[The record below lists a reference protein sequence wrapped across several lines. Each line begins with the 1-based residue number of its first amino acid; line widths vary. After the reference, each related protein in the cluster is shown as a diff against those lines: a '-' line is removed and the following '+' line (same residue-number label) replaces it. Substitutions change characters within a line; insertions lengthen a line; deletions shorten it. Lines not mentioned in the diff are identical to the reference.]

1 MSHPTVET
9 LMRHTQGLL
18 SECEEGEVTRH
29 VEGCGECRAQEDAV
43 KSYGARLDRHWLGAK
58 LTPMLPAGWDC
69 PSAQELGSYFLG
81 EAEGPEAERLAGH
94 SRACAR
100 CQAVLDEM
108 ESGTV
113 ALRRVD
119 PLGQSRPTP
128 SISPRNRLRA
138 ILDSLSRPA
147 WVPVALALG
156 LGAGLLLRPIV
167 AEHFAEPSSTSGHR
181 IVKPP
186 APPPAQLRALG
197 VAPSVNEEAEQ
208 RFREALA
215 FHGEPDFA
223 ERAIPKLNEALTV
236 DPRHELAWFWL
247 GVAYLL
253 REEPKPAIAPLET
266 AVRLA
271 PGNLDYKQ
279 YLVWAYLA
287 VGAVDKALAIQTELV
302 NRR

>member
-9 LMRHTQGLL
+9 LMRHAQGLL
-18 SECEEGEVTRH
+18 SENEEGEVTRH
-29 VEGCGECRAQEDAV
+29 VEGCRECRAQEDAAR
-43 KSYGARLDRHWLGAK
+43 SFGARLDHHWLDAK
-58 LTPMLPAGWDC
+58 LTAMLPEGWDC

-94 SRACAR
+94 SRTCLR
-100 CQAVLDEM
+100 CRAVLDEM
-108 ESGTV
+108 EAGTA
-113 ALRRVD
+113 ALRKAD
-119 PLGQSRPTP
+119 PLGQSRPP
-128 SISPRNRLRA
+128 SPSRNRLRA
-138 ILDSLSRPA
+138 VLDSLSRPA

-167 AEHFAEPSSTSGHR
+167 TGHFGDPPIVGGYR
-181 IVKPP
+181 IVKPAP
-186 APPPAQLRALG
+186 APPAQLRGLG
-197 VAPSVNEEAEQ
+197 VAPSVDEEAER

-215 FHGEPDFA
+215 FYGEPDFA
-223 ERAIPKLNEALTV
+223 ARALPKLNEAVTI

-253 REEPKPAIAPLET
+253 RGEPKAAIAPLET

-271 PGNLDYKQ
+271 PGNLEYKQ

-287 VGAVDKALAIQTELV
+287 VGSVDKALAIQTEIV